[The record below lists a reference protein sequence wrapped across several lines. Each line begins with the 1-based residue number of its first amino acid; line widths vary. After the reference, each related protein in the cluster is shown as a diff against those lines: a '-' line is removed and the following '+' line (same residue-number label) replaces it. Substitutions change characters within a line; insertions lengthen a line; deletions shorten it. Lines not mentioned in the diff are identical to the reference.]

1 MSTLAPRGP
10 NGKNLKIL
18 LMTPPMGP
26 VGWIFGVMSSPMSSF
41 ICMILANLG
50 FCKVAIWPPFVFFG
64 TRDRLIKWQI
74 TRKRWGIWHQNVLQ
88 MNRNSCIGYLGA
100 LTILAQGGPEPP
112 KLGGQKSKMFRFHSK
127 WFFWAFQTISN
138 VFEKNFFLQPLT
150 FDRKFSNKFQKCFFS
165 KNASKIDFW
174 VTSLNDT
181 SINGNQHGSNFFP
194 IRSKMAEW
202 RPF

>member
-1 MSTLAPRGP
+1 
-10 NGKNLKIL
+10 
-18 LMTPPMGP
+18 MGP

-41 ICMILANLG
+41 ICTILVNLG
-50 FCKVAIWPPFVFFG
+50 FCKVAIWPLFVFFG
-64 TRDRLIKWQI
+64 TRDRLITWQI
-74 TRKRWGIWHQNVLQ
+74 TRKRWGIWHQNVLW
-88 MNRNSCIGYLGA
+88 MYSKPPITTLGA
-100 LTILAQGGPEPP
+100 LKTLAQGGPKPP

-138 VFEKNFFLQPLT
+138 VFEKKNYFAALT
-150 FDRKFSNKFQKCFFS
+150 FDLENFRTNFQKCFFS